1 MNDSANARTQ
11 TERIAIEGFDK
22 EFARLHARS
31 CNLIGAT
38 PAAILYHDPR
48 GSRGT
53 TPANS
58 IGENVLRSAAA
69 VEQTFG
75 GITANLWDDPF
86 EWTLPEVLATPGRMI
101 EYLAEVEQTRRRA
114 FAPFSTDT
122 DLLKEVVVP
131 SGKTKF
137 LISLLLETMVRASE
151 YQGRAIATLKMLSDV
166 RPPGFII

>member
-1 MNDSANARTQ
+1 MNDSLNAQPQ
-11 TERIAIEGFDK
+11 TKRIAIDTFDK

-31 CNLIGAT
+31 CSLIEAT
-38 PAAILYHDPR
+38 PAEILYKDPP
-48 GSRGT
+48 GT
-53 TPANS
+53 PRATTANS

-86 EWTLPEVLATPGRMI
+86 EWTLPETLATPERMI
-101 EYLAEVEQTRRRA
+101 EYLAEVEQTRQRA
-114 FAPFSTDT
+114 FAPFSNDG
-122 DLLKEVVVP
+122 DLLKEVAVP
-131 SGKTKF
+131 SGKMKS